1 VKLDYNKAVADGL
14 TLFIESPSHYKYN
27 LFDIDTYL
35 MLPIINNRIR
45 IFYQENTPIG
55 LITWCWLTEDKA
67 QKFLRYEYDPKQE
80 DYEDTDIEDKQL
92 WGLDF
97 ISTTGKARQMI
108 TSLKKEHLQV
118 YGKAPIARWRR
129 FSDPT
134 KTHKKEF

>member
-1 VKLDYNKAVADGL
+1 VELDYNKAVADGL
-14 TLFIESPSHYKYN
+14 NLFIESPSHYKYN

-80 DYEDTDIEDKQL
+80 DYEDIDRENKQL

-97 ISTTGKARQMI
+97 ISTTGKAKTMMSSVR
-108 TSLKKEHLQV
+108 KEHKEL
-118 YGKAPIARWRR
+118 YGSTKVHWRR